1 MSELR
6 AVSLSDKYLLDT
18 GQVYLTGI
26 QALVRL
32 PMIQSRRDRADGL
45 NTAGYV
51 SGYRGSPL
59 GGLDQQLVAAKSHLE
74 AHDVVFQPAVNE
86 DLAATA
92 IGGTQ
97 QSGLSGD
104 GRYDGVFA
112 MWYGKGPGVDRSGDA
127 LRHGNLAGS
136 SRYGGVLV
144 LMGDDHACES
154 STTAH
159 QSEYAM
165 VDAMIPI
172 VNPAGVQDIVDYGLW
187 GWALSRFSGCWVGVK
202 SVHDTVEASASVS
215 VEPNRLKLAMPE
227 DFLMPEGALNIR
239 RPDPFLDQERR
250 LHEEKLAAVAAFARA
265 NPLDRRVLGQRGARV
280 GIVTTG
286 KSYLDVRRALM
297 ELGIDQKECERLGL
311 SLYKVGMPWPLEV
324 TGLKAFA
331 AGLEELIV
339 VEEKRGLIEDQVKAI
354 LYGSPAA
361 PTVVGK
367 RNEKGEA
374 LFPSTGRLEAT
385 QIAQAIGQRLL
396 GRGSDT
402 ALSQRVARL
411 DELLMTQDIEP
422 AVMTRTPY
430 FCAGCPHNSST
441 VVPEGSRALSG
452 IGCHFMAQWMDRN
465 TAGFT
470 QMGGEGASWLGESRF
485 STTEHVFQNI
495 GDGTYFHSGLLA
507 IRACVAGDVT
517 MTFKILYNDAVAMTG
532 GQPMDGP
539 LDPASIS
546 RQVRAEG
553 VGRIVVVTDQPD
565 KYPVSTEWAS
575 GVTVHHRRELIAV
588 QESLREEKGVT
599 ALIYDQTCAAE
610 KRRRRRRGTME
621 DPARRLFINERVC
634 EGCGDCSAKSNCVGV
649 VPKVTPLGR
658 KREIDQSACNKDYSC
673 LDGFC
678 PSFVSVEGGSLRS
691 GSTSAV
697 PPGLLGRP
705 MVEPDRPV
713 IDGNY
718 SIVLTGVGGTG
729 VVTVGAILGMAAHM
743 ARMGCSVLDMAGLAQ
758 KGGAVT
764 SYIILAESPE
774 GINATH
780 VADGG
785 AHLMVGCDVVTSA
798 AAGTLR
804 KLRQGTAT
812 VLNTHEMMT
821 GDFVAQ
827 PDIAFPMDELV
838 QTLQD
843 RCGAENVYRVA
854 ATDIARVVFGDS
866 IAANLFLLGYA
877 YQLGRLPIP
886 ASAIESAIELNGR
899 SARMNCDAFRLGRQV
914 AVRPELGDELRHSQ
928 EMSES
933 MADLDTTDLNSVIE
947 YRRAFLI
954 DYQDA
959 PYADRYMDLVNKV
972 RDKDRALSGER
983 SELTMGV
990 AQAYFKL
997 LARKDE
1003 YEVARLHTDPLFHEK
1018 VAATFE
1024 GNYRLRFHLAPPF
1037 LAKKDATTGLPMKR
1051 EFGAWILV
1059 LFKWLAAARG
1069 LRDSVFDPFR
1079 FFSERRF
1086 DRQMINEYEQ
1096 LVDQLIEVVGD
1107 HNYADA
1113 VELSRLPLQVR
1124 GYGHVKQRSAKAIE
1138 ARHADLMTRVHAPGV
1153 KARAVG

>member
-1 MSELR
+1 
-6 AVSLSDKYLLDT
+6 
-18 GQVYLTGI
+18 
-26 QALVRL
+26 
-32 PMIQSRRDRADGL
+32 
-45 NTAGYV
+45 
-51 SGYRGSPL
+51 
-59 GGLDQQLVAAKSHLE
+59 
-74 AHDVVFQPAVNE
+74 
-86 DLAATA
+86 
-92 IGGTQ
+92 
-97 QSGLSGD
+97 
-104 GRYDGVFA
+104 
-112 MWYGKGPGVDRSGDA
+112 
-127 LRHGNLAGS
+127 
-136 SRYGGVLV
+136 
-144 LMGDDHACES
+144 
-154 STTAH
+154 
-159 QSEYAM
+159 
-165 VDAMIPI
+165 
-172 VNPAGVQDIVDYGLW
+172 
-187 GWALSRFSGCWVGVK
+187 
-202 SVHDTVEASASVS
+202 
-215 VEPNRLKLAMPE
+215 
-227 DFLMPEGALNIR
+227 
-239 RPDPFLDQERR
+239 
-250 LHEEKLAAVAAFARA
+250 
-265 NPLDRRVLGQRGARV
+265 
-280 GIVTTG
+280 
-286 KSYLDVRRALM
+286 
-297 ELGIDQKECERLGL
+297 
-311 SLYKVGMPWPLEV
+311 
-324 TGLKAFA
+324 
-331 AGLEELIV
+331 
-339 VEEKRGLIEDQVKAI
+339 
-354 LYGSPAA
+354 
-361 PTVVGK
+361 
-367 RNEKGEA
+367 
-374 LFPSTGRLEAT
+374 
-385 QIAQAIGQRLL
+385 
-396 GRGSDT
+396 
-402 ALSQRVARL
+402 
-411 DELLMTQDIEP
+411 
-422 AVMTRTPY
+422 
-430 FCAGCPHNSST
+430 
-441 VVPEGSRALSG
+441 
-452 IGCHFMAQWMDRN
+452 MDRN

-470 QMGGEGASWLGESRF
+470 QMGGEGASWLGESCF

-507 IRACVAGDVT
+507 IRACVAGGVN
-517 MTFKILYNDAVAMTG
+517 MTYKILYNDAVAMTG

-546 RQVRAEG
+546 RQIRAEG
-553 VGRIVVVTDQPD
+553 VGQIVVVTDQPD
-565 KYPVSTEWAS
+565 KYPASTEWAP

-588 QESLREEKGVT
+588 QESLREVKGVT

-621 DPARRLFINERVC
+621 DPPRRLFINERVC

-649 VPKVTPLGR
+649 VPKATPLGR

-673 LDGFC
+673 LEGFC

-691 GSTSAV
+691 GSASTV
-697 PPGLLGRP
+697 PSELIGRP
-705 MVEPDRPV
+705 VVEPDRPV
-713 IDGNY
+713 IDDNY

-743 ARMGCSVLDMAGLAQ
+743 ARLGCSVLDMAGLAQ

-774 GINATH
+774 AINATH

-804 KLRQGTAT
+804 KLRRGTTT

-854 ATDIARVVFGDS
+854 ATAIARVVFGDS

-886 ASAIESAIELNGR
+886 ATAIESAIELNGR
-899 SARMNCDAFRLGRQV
+899 SAQMNCDAFRLGRQV
-914 AVRPELGDELRHSQ
+914 AVRPEVVDELLHSRQ
-928 EMSES
+928 ASDSMS
-933 MADLDTTDLNSVIE
+933 DRDTTDPTSIIE
-947 YRRAFLI
+947 YRRAFLV

-959 PYADRYMDLVNKV
+959 SYADRYMALVNKV
-972 RDKDRALSGER
+972 RAKDRALSGER
-983 SELTMGV
+983 RALTVGV

-1024 GNYRLRFHLAPPF
+1024 GKYRLRFHLAPPF
-1037 LAKKDATTGLPMKR
+1037 LAKKDPTTGLPIKR

-1096 LVDQLIEVVGD
+1096 LVEQLIDIVGD
-1107 HNYADA
+1107 HNYVDV
-1113 VELSRLPLQVR
+1113 VELARLPLQVR
-1124 GYGHVKQRSAKAIE
+1124 GYGHVKQRAAKAIE
-1138 ARHADLMTRVHAPGV
+1138 ARYADLIARVHAPAG

>member
-1 MSELR
+1 
-6 AVSLSDKYLLDT
+6 
-18 GQVYLTGI
+18 
-26 QALVRL
+26 
-32 PMIQSRRDRADGL
+32 
-45 NTAGYV
+45 
-51 SGYRGSPL
+51 
-59 GGLDQQLVAAKSHLE
+59 
-74 AHDVVFQPAVNE
+74 
-86 DLAATA
+86 
-92 IGGTQ
+92 
-97 QSGLSGD
+97 
-104 GRYDGVFA
+104 

-136 SRYGGVLV
+136 ARYGGVLL

-215 VEPNRLKLAMPE
+215 VEPHRLKLTMPD
-227 DFLMPEGALNIR
+227 DFLMPVSGLNIR

-265 NPLDRRVLGQRGARV
+265 NPLDRRVLGQSGARV

-297 ELGIDQKECERLGL
+297 ELGVDEKECERLGL

-324 TGLKAFA
+324 TGLKAFT

-339 VEEKRGLIEDQVKAI
+339 VEEKRGLIEGQIKAI
-354 LYGSPAA
+354 LYGSQTA

-374 LFPSTGRLEAT
+374 LFPSTGRLEAA

-396 GRGSDT
+396 GRGSDG

-411 DELLMTQDIEP
+411 DELLATQDIEP

-441 VVPEGSRALSG
+441 VVPKGSRALSG

-507 IRACVAGDVT
+507 IRACVAGGVN

-546 RQVRAEG
+546 RQIRAEG
-553 VGRIVVVTDQPD
+553 VGQIVVVTDQPD
-565 KYPVSTEWAS
+565 KYPAATEWAS

-588 QESLREEKGVT
+588 QESLREVKGVT

-634 EGCGDCSAKSNCVGV
+634 EGCGDCSVKSNCVGV
-649 VPKVTPLGR
+649 VPKATPLGR

-678 PSFVSVEGGSLRS
+678 PSFVSVEGGSLRG
-691 GSTSAV
+691 GSANAV
-697 PPGLLGRP
+697 PTGLVGRP
-705 MVEPDRPV
+705 VVEPDRPV

-764 SYIILAESPE
+764 SYIILAESP
-774 GINATH
+774 GDINATH

-804 KLRQGTAT
+804 KLRRGTAT
-812 VLNTHEMMT
+812 VLNMHEMMT

-843 RCGAENVYRVA
+843 CCGAENVYRVA
-854 ATDIARVVFGDS
+854 ATAIARVVFGDS

-877 YQLGRLPIP
+877 YQLGCLPVP
-886 ASAIESAIELNGR
+886 ATAIESAIELNGR
-899 SARMNCDAFRLGRQV
+899 SAQMNCDAFRLGRQV
-914 AVRPELGDELRHSQ
+914 AVRPELGDKLLGSQ
-928 EMSES
+928 AVSES
-933 MADLDTTDLNSVIE
+933 TVDPDTIDLNSVIE

-959 PYADRYMDLVNKV
+959 RYADRYVGLVNKV
-972 RDKDRALSGER
+972 RDKDRAFSGER
-983 SELTMGV
+983 KALTVAV

-1003 YEVARLHTDPLFHEK
+1003 YEVARLHADPRFHDK
-1018 VAATFE
+1018 IAATFE
-1024 GNYRLRFHLAPPF
+1024 GEYRLRFHLAPPF
-1037 LAKKDATTGLPMKR
+1037 LAKKDPTTGLPMKR

-1086 DRQMINEYEQ
+1086 DREMISEYEQ

-1113 VELSRLPLQVR
+1113 VELAGLPLQVR

-1138 ARHADLMTRVHAPGV
+1138 ARHADLMTRVQAPVV
-1153 KARAVG
+1153 KARAAG

>member
-1 MSELR
+1 
-6 AVSLSDKYLLDT
+6 
-18 GQVYLTGI
+18 
-26 QALVRL
+26 
-32 PMIQSRRDRADGL
+32 
-45 NTAGYV
+45 
-51 SGYRGSPL
+51 
-59 GGLDQQLVAAKSHLE
+59 
-74 AHDVVFQPAVNE
+74 
-86 DLAATA
+86 
-92 IGGTQ
+92 
-97 QSGLSGD
+97 
-104 GRYDGVFA
+104 
-112 MWYGKGPGVDRSGDA
+112 
-127 LRHGNLAGS
+127 
-136 SRYGGVLV
+136 
-144 LMGDDHACES
+144 
-154 STTAH
+154 
-159 QSEYAM
+159 
-165 VDAMIPI
+165 
-172 VNPAGVQDIVDYGLW
+172 
-187 GWALSRFSGCWVGVK
+187 
-202 SVHDTVEASASVS
+202 
-215 VEPNRLKLAMPE
+215 
-227 DFLMPEGALNIR
+227 
-239 RPDPFLDQERR
+239 
-250 LHEEKLAAVAAFARA
+250 
-265 NPLDRRVLGQRGARV
+265 
-280 GIVTTG
+280 
-286 KSYLDVRRALM
+286 
-297 ELGIDQKECERLGL
+297 
-311 SLYKVGMPWPLEV
+311 
-324 TGLKAFA
+324 
-331 AGLEELIV
+331 
-339 VEEKRGLIEDQVKAI
+339 
-354 LYGSPAA
+354 
-361 PTVVGK
+361 
-367 RNEKGEA
+367 
-374 LFPSTGRLEAT
+374 
-385 QIAQAIGQRLL
+385 
-396 GRGSDT
+396 
-402 ALSQRVARL
+402 
-411 DELLMTQDIEP
+411 
-422 AVMTRTPY
+422 MTRTPY

-507 IRACVAGDVT
+507 IRACVAGGVN

-546 RQVRAEG
+546 RQIRAEG
-553 VGRIVVVTDQPD
+553 VGQIVVVTDQPD
-565 KYPVSTEWAS
+565 KYPASTEWAP

-588 QESLREEKGVT
+588 QESLREVKGVT

-621 DPARRLFINERVC
+621 DPPRRLFINERVC

-649 VPKVTPLGR
+649 VPKATPLGR

-673 LDGFC
+673 LEGFC

-691 GSTSAV
+691 GSANTV
-697 PPGLLGRP
+697 PTGLIGRP
-705 MVEPDRPV
+705 VVEPDRPV
-713 IDGNY
+713 IDDNY

-743 ARMGCSVLDMAGLAQ
+743 ARLGCSVLDMAGLAQ

-774 GINATH
+774 AINATH

-804 KLRQGTAT
+804 KLRRGTTT
-812 VLNTHEMMT
+812 VLNTYEMMT

-843 RCGAENVYRVA
+843 RCGTENVYRVA
-854 ATDIARVVFGDS
+854 ATAIARVVFGDS

-886 ASAIESAIELNGR
+886 ATAIESAIELNGR
-899 SARMNCDAFRLGRQV
+899 SAQMNCDAFRLGRQV
-914 AVRPELGDELRHSQ
+914 AVRPEVVDEWLHSQ
-928 EMSES
+928 QASDSMSDRDT
-933 MADLDTTDLNSVIE
+933 ADPTSIIE
-947 YRRAFLI
+947 YRRAFLV

-959 PYADRYMDLVNKV
+959 SYADRYMALVNKV
-972 RDKDRALSGER
+972 RAKDRALSGER
-983 SELTMGV
+983 RALTVGV

-1003 YEVARLHTDPLFHEK
+1003 YEVARLHTDSLFHEK

-1024 GNYRLRFHLAPPF
+1024 GKYRLRFHLAPPF
-1037 LAKKDATTGLPMKR
+1037 LAKKDPTTGLPIKR
-1051 EFGAWILV
+1051 EFRAWILV

-1096 LVDQLIEVVGD
+1096 LVEQLIDIVGD
-1107 HNYADA
+1107 HNYVDV
-1113 VELSRLPLQVR
+1113 VELARLPLQVR

-1138 ARHADLMTRVHAPGV
+1138 ARHADLIARVHAPAG

>member
-1 MSELR
+1 M
-6 AVSLSDKYLLDT
+6 
-18 GQVYLTGI
+18 
-26 QALVRL
+26 
-32 PMIQSRRDRADGL
+32 
-45 NTAGYV
+45 
-51 SGYRGSPL
+51 
-59 GGLDQQLVAAKSHLE
+59 
-74 AHDVVFQPAVNE
+74 
-86 DLAATA
+86 
-92 IGGTQ
+92 
-97 QSGLSGD
+97 
-104 GRYDGVFA
+104 
-112 MWYGKGPGVDRSGDA
+112 
-127 LRHGNLAGS
+127 
-136 SRYGGVLV
+136 
-144 LMGDDHACES
+144 
-154 STTAH
+154 
-159 QSEYAM
+159 
-165 VDAMIPI
+165 
-172 VNPAGVQDIVDYGLW
+172 
-187 GWALSRFSGCWVGVK
+187 
-202 SVHDTVEASASVS
+202 
-215 VEPNRLKLAMPE
+215 
-227 DFLMPEGALNIR
+227 
-239 RPDPFLDQERR
+239 
-250 LHEEKLAAVAAFARA
+250 
-265 NPLDRRVLGQRGARV
+265 
-280 GIVTTG
+280 
-286 KSYLDVRRALM
+286 
-297 ELGIDQKECERLGL
+297 
-311 SLYKVGMPWPLEV
+311 
-324 TGLKAFA
+324 
-331 AGLEELIV
+331 IV
-339 VEEKRGLIEDQVKAI
+339 VEEKRGLIEGQIKEI
-354 LYGSPAA
+354 LYGSEAA

-367 RNEKGEA
+367 CNEKGEA
-374 LFPSTGRLEAT
+374 LFPSTGRLEAA

-411 DELLMTQDIEP
+411 DELLATQDIEP

-507 IRACVAGDVT
+507 IRACVAGGVN
-517 MTFKILYNDAVAMTG
+517 MTYKILYNDAVAMTG

-546 RQVRAEG
+546 RQIRAEG
-553 VGRIVVVTDQPD
+553 VGQIVVVTDQPD
-565 KYPVSTEWAS
+565 KYPASTEWAP

-588 QESLREEKGVT
+588 QESLREVKGVT

-621 DPARRLFINERVC
+621 DPPRRLFINERVC

-649 VPKVTPLGR
+649 VPKATPLGR

-673 LDGFC
+673 LEGFC

-691 GSTSAV
+691 GSASTV
-697 PPGLLGRP
+697 PTELIGRP
-705 MVEPDRPV
+705 VVEPDRPV
-713 IDGNY
+713 IDDNY

-743 ARMGCSVLDMAGLAQ
+743 ARLGCSVLDMAGLAQ

-774 GINATH
+774 AINATH

-798 AAGTLR
+798 AAGPLR
-804 KLRQGTAT
+804 KLRRGTPT
-812 VLNTHEMMT
+812 VLNTHELMT

-843 RCGAENVYRVA
+843 RCGTENVYRVA
-854 ATDIARVVFGDS
+854 ATAIARVVFGDS

-886 ASAIESAIELNGR
+886 ATAIESAIELNGR
-899 SARMNCDAFRLGRQV
+899 SAQMNCDAFRLGRQV
-914 AVRPELGDELRHSQ
+914 AVRPEVVDELLHSQ
-928 EMSES
+928 QASDSMS
-933 MADLDTTDLNSVIE
+933 DRDTTDPTSIIE
-947 YRRAFLI
+947 YRRAFLV

-959 PYADRYMDLVNKV
+959 PYADRYMALVNKV
-972 RDKDRALSGER
+972 RAKDRALSGER
-983 SELTMGV
+983 RALTVGV

-1003 YEVARLHTDPLFHEK
+1003 YEVARLHTDSPFHEK

-1024 GNYRLRFHLAPPF
+1024 GKYRLRFHLAPPF
-1037 LAKKDATTGLPMKR
+1037 LAKKDPTTGLPIKR

-1096 LVDQLIEVVGD
+1096 LVEQLIDIVGD
-1107 HNYADA
+1107 HNYVDV
-1113 VELSRLPLQVR
+1113 VELARLPLQVR
-1124 GYGHVKQRSAKAIE
+1124 GYGHVKQRAAKAIE
-1138 ARHADLMTRVHAPGV
+1138 ARHADLIARVHAPAG